1 MQKLKA
7 FTLAE
12 ILITMGIVGVI
23 AALTVPDLVSDY
35 QNKAMAVKARKSF
48 NEIEEALDL
57 MLTDEGK
64 NTLRTS
70 SLYTRDDGVAYFATH
85 YLKTISSANGFST
98 DKYYPLEERKAQEA
112 KGDDE
117 PAISATKPENF
128 SCDGS
133 TYVLADSTAICLSLN
148 SSITGGLK
156 ITMDT
161 NGKEPP
167 NTGGRD
173 MFSFIINNNAT
184 IIKSKEQS
192 ENCHYQP
199 FGGGCIP
206 RLMENNWKM
215 DY

>member
-64 NTLRTS
+64 NTLGTT
-70 SLYTRDDGVAYFATH
+70 SLYTRNDGVAYFATH

-98 DKYYPLEERKAQEA
+98 DKYYPLEERKAQDA

-117 PAISATKPENF
+117 PAISATQPENF
-128 SCDGS
+128 SCNGS
-133 TYVLADSTAICLSLN
+133 TYVLADSTAICLRTST
-148 SSITGGLK
+148 TGLR
-156 ITMDT
+156 INMDT

-173 MFSFIINNNAT
+173 MFEFIINNNAT
-184 IIKSKEQS
+184 LIKGQP

-199 FGGGCIP
+199 FGGGCIA

>member
-98 DKYYPLEERKAQEA
+98 DKYYPLAERKAEEA
-112 KGDDE
+112 KGDK
-117 PAISATKPENF
+117 PAISATQPENF

-133 TYVLADSTAICLSLN
+133 TYVLADSTAICLQTST
-148 SSITGGLK
+148 TGLR

-184 IIKSKEQS
+184 IIKGKGLP

-199 FGGGCIP
+199 FGGGCIV